1 MNSIALKLSNVTG
14 DKLKAERLN
23 ERLRHELDQL
33 KVEKKDLK
41 ERLDKAG
48 KKLRWKDEKKE
59 QELKNQVAFFE
70 EKVER
75 MQGENTALFQ
85 EIFLYVTNNT

>member
-1 MNSIALKLSNVTG
+1 MGKI
-14 DKLKAERLN
+14 
-23 ERLRHELDQL
+23 DQL

-41 ERLDKAG
+41 ERLDKAE
-48 KKLRWKDEKKE
+48 KNLDEKTKKA

-75 MQGENTALFQ
+75 MQGENTALF
-85 EIFLYVTNNT
+85 ESSIAAKEAELNAMRVELTIPHKNN